1 MSPGLPEPGDRGNHM
16 GAYFQRHNATAEG
29 RAFWPALLPILGPNA
44 PLRLG
49 PGLPFF
55 SYTRAHAQQSP
66 LNPPPRLRWVTGVM
80 EAPRTDGGYSYW
92 HPSPTRVADPGTAR
106 PERSS
111 RFCLG
116 DQGVVCVSAESLNV
130 VRRAQTTHRKIPC
143 VGLDA
148 PVAISIFFRCFFP

>member
-1 MSPGLPEPGDRGNHM
+1 M
-16 GAYFQRHNATAEG
+16 
-29 RAFWPALLPILGPNA
+29 PALLPFFGPKRSPA
-44 PLRLG
+44 FG
-49 PGLPFF
+49 PQASSFF
-55 SYTRAHAQQSP
+55 SYAGSRPTVASEPTASSAVGHGRNGSTP
-66 LNPPPRLRWVTGVM
+66 YRR
-80 EAPRTDGGYSYW
+80 GYSYR

-148 PVAISIFFRCFFP
+148 PVAISIFFRSFFRGHFRGHIRSHFPWPFPWPFSVAIFRGHLP